1 MQIDPRDLDD
11 LIAIR
16 DAGTLSAAA
25 KARGIAVSTVSRR
38 METLEAAL
46 RLQLL
51 DRRADGVQLT
61 HSGLAIAKA
70 AEPIAEQLLR
80 VQRAAEYLRAGG
92 TRMPVRVSATEFV
105 ISDVLGPALGQLWA
119 AGADFPVHLQ
129 SQADVV
135 SLAGRD
141 ADLAI
146 RMVRPEGASLYARRL
161 AELRLGFYAS
171 PSYLAQR
178 SPASLDLRRERLL
191 IYDDSY
197 GRLPELD
204 WVARADLSDAVAMRT
219 GSTRALLTAALGGA
233 GIAMLPAAF
242 AVQSQALVEVPV
254 PNPLPTRQPWLI
266 VHRDLR
272 RLSSIRMVQNWIA
285 TAFSTLSMRQ

>member
-1 MQIDPRDLDD
+1 MQIDPRDLYD

-16 DAGTLSAAA
+16 NAGTLSAAA
-25 KARGIAVSTVSRR
+25 KERGVAVSTVSRR
-38 METLEAAL
+38 METLEVAL
-46 RLQLL
+46 KLQLL

-61 HSGLAIAKA
+61 QSGLAIAKA
-70 AEPIAEQLLR
+70 AEPLAEQLLR
-80 VQRAAEYLRAGG
+80 VQRAAEHLRGGG
-92 TRMPVRVSATEFV
+92 TRVPVRVSATEFV

-129 SQADVV
+129 SQANVI

-141 ADLAI
+141 ADLAV

-161 AELRLGFYAS
+161 AQLRLGFFAS
-171 PSYLAQR
+171 PSYLSQR
-178 SPASLDLRRERLL
+178 ASGSLDLRRERLL
-191 IYDDSY
+191 LYDDSY

-204 WVARADLSDAVAMRT
+204 WVEREGLGDAIAMRT

-242 AVQSQALVEVPV
+242 AVRSQALVEVPI

-272 RLSSIRMVQNWIA
+272 RLPSIRMVQRWIVQ
-285 TAFSTLSMRQ
+285 AFSALSLGQ